1 MLPGL
6 TAARPRAPSLNLF
19 MTADAVGGVWQYAL
33 DLCLDLERRGLGIT
47 LAVLGPEPSV
57 DQLRAARAIRG
68 LDLRVMDV
76 PLDWTAL
83 TRSEVETAAW
93 RVAREAERAGADLV
107 HLNSPALAAIALFPV
122 PIVAVAH
129 SCVATWW
136 ASMRGGPLPP
146 DLAWRAALAGEGY
159 RRAAAVLSPTR
170 AFAEATAATYA
181 LPALPWVVPNGRRS
195 PAERGHRTPRGAAA
209 SPFAFTAGRL
219 WDEGKNAA
227 TLDRVAARLA
237 PRPFLAAGPL
247 DGPNAACFAPRH
259 LRCLGRL
266 TDQDMAR
273 WLAGAP
279 IYVSAAR
286 YEPFG
291 LGVLE
296 AASAAC
302 ALVLSD
308 IPTFRELWDDAA
320 IFIDPDD
327 DAGFAAAIELVAGDP
342 AIRARLGAE
351 AKVRADALTVE
362 AMGAGVLAAY
372 QAVLGETPRR
382 AGAPA

>member
-6 TAARPRAPSLNLF
+6 TAASPRTPPLTVF

-33 DLCLDLERRGLGIT
+33 DLALDLDRRGIGVT
-47 LAVLGPEPSV
+47 LAVLGPEPSA
-57 DQLRAARAIRG
+57 DQLRTARTIRG
-68 LDLRVMDV
+68 LDLRVMSV

-83 TRSEVETAAW
+83 TRGEVEAAAW
-93 RVAREAERAGADLV
+93 RVAEEAARSGAGLV
-107 HLNSPALAAIALFPV
+107 HLNSPALAAIATFPAPV
-122 PIVAVAH
+122 VAVAH

-136 ASMRGGPLPP
+136 AAMRASPLPP
-146 DLAWRAALAGEGY
+146 DLAWRAELAGEGY
-159 RRAAAVLSPTR
+159 RRADAVLAPTR
-170 AFAEATAATYA
+170 AFAQATAAAYGLTA
-181 LPALPWVVPNGRRS
+181 PPLVVPNGRRS
-195 PAERGHRTPRGAAA
+195 PAERGHRTPGGAGP

-227 TLDRVAARLA
+227 VLDRIAARLA

-247 DGPNAACFAPRH
+247 DGPNAACFVPRH
-259 LRCLGRL
+259 LRSLGRL
-266 TDQDMAR
+266 SDQDMAR

-279 IYVSAAR
+279 VYVSAAR

-296 AASAAC
+296 AASAGC

-308 IPTFRELWDDAA
+308 IPTFRELWDEAA
-320 IFIDPDD
+320 IFLPADD
-327 DAGFAAAIELVAGDP
+327 DAGFARTIEQVVGDG
-342 AIRARLGAE
+342 AIRARLGAAAKARAE
-351 AKVRADALTVE
+351 AFTVE

-372 QAVLGETPRR
+372 GRVLEAAPR
-382 AGAPA
+382 AGASA

>member
-6 TAARPRAPSLNLF
+6 TAARPRAPSRTLF

-33 DLCLDLERRGLGIT
+33 DLCLDLDRQGFGVT
-47 LAVLGPEPSV
+47 LAVLGPEPSL
-57 DQLRAARAIRG
+57 DQLRAARTIRG
-68 LDLRVMDV
+68 LDLRVIDV

-83 TRSEVETAAW
+83 TRGEVETAAW

-107 HLNSPALAAIALFPV
+107 HLNSPALAGIAPFPA

-136 ASMRGGPLPP
+136 AANRSGPLPP
-146 DLAWRAALAGEGY
+146 DLAWRAALAGAGY
-159 RRAAAVLSPTR
+159 RRAAAVLAPTR
-170 AFAEATAATYA
+170 AFAAATAATYA
-181 LPALPWVVPNGRRS
+181 LPAMPWVVPNGRRS
-195 PAERGHRTPRGAAA
+195 PAERGHRTPSGAAA
-209 SPFAFTAGRL
+209 SPFVFTAGRL
-219 WDEGKNAA
+219 WDEGKGAA

-247 DGPNAACFAPRH
+247 DGPNAARATPRH

-266 TDQDMAR
+266 SDLDVAR
-273 WLAGAP
+273 WLSGAP

-296 AASAAC
+296 AAAAGC

-308 IPTFRELWDDAA
+308 IPTFRELWDEAA
-320 IFIDPDD
+320 IFIDPED
-327 DAGFAAAIELVAGDP
+327 DAGFAAAIEMVAGDP
-342 AIRARLGAE
+342 GIRARLGAE
-351 AKVRADALTVE
+351 AKARADRLSLD
-362 AMGAGVLAAY
+362 AMGAGVRAAY
-372 QAVLGETPRR
+372 AAVLGELPRR
-382 AGAPA
+382 AGAPG

>member
-33 DLCLDLERRGLGIT
+33 DLCLDLDRRGLRVT
-47 LAVLGPEPSV
+47 LAVLGPEPSL

-93 RVAREAERAGADLV
+93 RVAREAERAEADLI
-107 HLNSPALAAIALFPV
+107 HLNSPALAGVVPFPRPV
-122 PIVAVAH
+122 VAVAH

-136 ASMRGGPLPP
+136 AANRPGPLPP
-146 DLAWRAALAGEGY
+146 DLAWRAALAGSGY
-159 RRAAAVLSPTR
+159 RRAACVLAPTHAFAQATR
-170 AFAEATAATYA
+170 ATYGLA
-181 LPALPWVVPNGRRS
+181 SPPRVVPNGRRS
-195 PAERGHRTPRGAAA
+195 AAERGHRTPRGAAA
-209 SPFAFTAGRL
+209 SPFAFTGGRL
-219 WDEGKNAA
+219 WDEGKGTA
-227 TLDRVAARLA
+227 TLDRVAARIA
-237 PRPFLAAGPL
+237 PLPFLAAGPL
-247 DGPNAACFAPRH
+247 DGPNAARVSPQH

-296 AASAAC
+296 AASAGC
-302 ALVLSD
+302 PLILSD
-308 IPTFRELWDDAA
+308 IPTFRELWDEAA
-320 IFIDPDD
+320 IFIEPED
-327 DAGFAAAIELVAGDP
+327 DAGFAAAVALVAGDP

-351 AKVRADALTVE
+351 AKARADRLTVE

-372 QAVLGETPRR
+372 EAVLGEAPLR